1 MSVDME
7 KVGLS
12 IKNIVVSKGFRAYI
26 IPVSEIM
33 MFFYENRN
41 VFVVTR
47 SKEVLSCDMDLA
59 KIEDEINCS
68 FFRINRQVIINFSA
82 IEYYSQEVDYSIVIS
97 AKVTIPEVNLS
108 VSKNKVSKFKNWLVY
123 ECAHDIPV

>member
-1 MSVDME
+1 ME
-7 KVGLS
+7 KAVPL
-12 IKNIVVSKGFRAYI
+12 IKNIIVSKGFRSYI

-41 VFVVTR
+41 VFVITR

-68 FFRINRQVIINFSA
+68 FFRINRQVILNFSS
-82 IEYYSQEVDYSIVIS
+82 IEYYSLEADYSITIYV
-97 AKVTIPEVNLS
+97 KVEIPEVNLS
-108 VSKNKVSKFKNWLVY
+108 VSKNKVSKFKNWLLY
-123 ECAHDIPV
+123 ECAHIISG